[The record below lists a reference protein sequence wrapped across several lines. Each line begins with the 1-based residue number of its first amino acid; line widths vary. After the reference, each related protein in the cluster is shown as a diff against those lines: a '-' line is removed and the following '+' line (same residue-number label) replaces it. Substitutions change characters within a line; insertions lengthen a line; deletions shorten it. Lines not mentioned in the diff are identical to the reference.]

1 MIPHNRIIATEAH
14 IDAVSRTLRNA
25 HLARGQEIAA
35 LENDFC
41 VYTGRKHAVA
51 VASGLDAL
59 RLALLWRRDLTP
71 TVPAYSCVALVN
83 AVYSYSDYVGV
94 ADCSTDRNKG
104 WTLDKDDLDGEPER
118 AAVVA
123 VNTFGMKAD
132 IPKDAAYVI
141 EDATHGFGG
150 RSCQA
155 EVTVLSLGA
164 TKLFGAP
171 DSKGGI
177 ILTDNKEI
185 ADFCRDR
192 RCYDDKEASG
202 TRLNSTMTDKD
213 AALARVTLA
222 NIAAIKDERLSIAL
236 DYARH
241 LEWAQDNN
249 LLALPPFGD
258 RTWYRFVVHTSRPAS
273 LARAALHRRGIMA
286 EKPIEWWP
294 EDRVQNPVAWRA
306 YENNLSLP
314 FFPGITK
321 AEISEVCHAVCEVLK

>member
-14 IDAVSRTLRNA
+14 INAVSRALRNA
-25 HLARGQEIAA
+25 HLTRGQEVAA

-41 VYTGRKHAVA
+41 LYTGRKYAIA

-59 RLALLWRRDLTP
+59 RLALLFRRDLRP

-83 AVYSYSDYVGV
+83 AVYSYADYVGI
-94 ADCSTDRNKG
+94 ADCAPGAS

-118 AAVVA
+118 AAVIA

-132 IPKDAAYVI
+132 LPTDAAYVI

-150 RSCQA
+150 HTA

-171 DSKGGI
+171 DTKGGI

-202 TRLNSTMTDKD
+202 TRLSSTMTDKD

-222 NIAAIKDERLSIAL
+222 NIISIKDERLGIAL

-241 LEWAQDNN
+241 LQCAQADN
-249 LLALPPFGD
+249 LLTLPLFGD
-258 RTWYRFVVHTSRPAS
+258 RTWYRFVVHTEKPAS

-306 YENNLSLP
+306 YEHNLSLP